1 MKGIVHPQSVSLK
14 IVHIDG
20 GEEMKRRF
28 SAQQLYQLRNSI
40 PIDVLIEKKLLI
52 PCKQS
57 EGFFRFLCPLC
68 GEFQTATMKK
78 TNLARCFR
86 CEKNF
91 NTIDLVMLCTNTDF
105 VESVKFLITYL
116 QNLTAK
122 RDPLATAPK
131 ESFRVGESL
140 ENFPLRPVNTV
151 GLRTARE
158 RSTTMKRKTGPCQ
171 TNTEN
176 EIHDLIQAEHKNL
189 KDKEQLKLR
198 F

>member
-1 MKGIVHPQSVSLK
+1 
-14 IVHIDG
+14 
-20 GEEMKRRF
+20 MKRRF
-28 SAQQLYQLRNSI
+28 SAQQLYQLRNFI
-40 PIDVLIEKKLLI
+40 PIDVLVEKKLLI

-91 NTIDLVMLCTNTDF
+91 NTIDMVMLCTNSDF
-105 VESVKFLITYL
+105 VESVKFLMTYL

-122 RDPLATAPK
+122 RDPLAKAPN
-131 ESFRVGESL
+131 ESPRLVESL
-140 ENFPLRPVNTV
+140 EEFPLRPANTV
-151 GLRTARE
+151 SLKTTRQ
-158 RSTTMKRKTGPCQ
+158 RSTTMKEKPDHVKPG
-171 TNTEN
+171 ND
-176 EIHDLIQAEHKNL
+176 IYDLIQAEHKKL
-189 KDKEQLKLR
+189 KNKEQLKLR